1 MGFVGAKLCGGDDM
15 VEGKGGVGGEVGEE
29 GGVAVGEGGECEAL
43 VS

>member
-15 VEGKGGVGGEVGEE
+15 VEGKGCVGREVGEE
-29 GGVAVGEGGECEAL
+29 GDVAVGECGECEAL